1 MGATDE
7 FLKQFAQQLGKSVN
21 SLTDREKSTANALY
35 SQAFGDGK
43 DEGGKTGISSSPE
56 EFKTPSKNVAGA
68 LNVKGLMS
76 DLSEGVSSTIGPLFD
91 INSIGNDL
99 NALITTAQDLGNNM
113 GIGRAR
119 AGELRNTIADTIPE
133 MIKLG
138 ITTDKGMQAIK
149 DVPSALK
156 TNTTVANETIVELG
170 ATSKFTGQSVKDLV
184 AGFSSVGTQLSSVGD
199 EMAGVANYAK
209 SVGVN
214 VEEVTSGVVSNLKN
228 LNLFNFENGVQGMA
242 KMTAQSAMLGV
253 NMGKVFDKAESL
265 LNPESAIEFSS
276 ALQRLGVTSSELL
289 DPLSAMD
296 MALNDPAKLQDQMTK
311 VAQQFTRLK
320 ADGSGFEILPGA
332 KLQLREVA
340 KELGM
345 SADELASMAIKS
357 SDLDM
362 KMKQIRFPSF
372 AASEEDRMLIANMS
386 QMKDGKAVVQI
397 EEGGEKKEVAVED
410 LTANQIAEL
419 KKGQAD
425 QAKSAEDL
433 ARDQLTVQ
441 QEIKNILSGTEF
453 AVRMGVASQKPLQR
467 IADANLEIRG
477 AAAKNLFGEK
487 ITAKE
492 VRGTVSGISKP
503 LEEAGASLLTGGLT
517 SENIDKITT
526 TLSEIPVNLTKSL
539 FDFLG
544 GGVEGLKGAYTD
556 AVSGVSSKYEGV
568 GGVQKI
574 EASNVTTSYID
585 QLSTVISSAKNIVE
599 QKFNIEQKVD
609 FTNSDGS
616 LRNMSTEMLDKAYN
630 HFMYQFPNKPED
642 VKTID
647 KAIKSVVTGP

>member
-1 MGATDE
+1 MGITDE
-7 FLKQFAQQLGKSVN
+7 FLKKFAEGLGKSV
-21 SLTDREKSTANALY
+21 SGLTDRERSTANTLY
-35 SQAFGDGK
+35 QQAFGDGEDK
-43 DEGGKTGISSSPE
+43 GGGSNISSSPMSLTTSE
-56 EFKTPSKNVAGA
+56 KNVGGA
-68 LNVKGLMS
+68 LDMTGLFSDLKEGVKGA
-76 DLSEGVSSTIGPLFD
+76 VGPLLD
-91 INSIGNDL
+91 TKSISDDL
-99 NALITTAQDLGNNM
+99 NALITSAQDLGNNM

-133 MIKLG
+133 MVKLG
-138 ITTDKGMQAIK
+138 ITTDQGMQAIK
-149 DVPSALK
+149 DVPNALK
-156 TNTTVANETIVELG
+156 TNTTVANETIVELA
-170 ATSKFTGQSVKDLV
+170 ATSKFTGESVKDLV
-184 AGFSSVGTQLSSVGD
+184 SGFASVGTQLSSVSD

-214 VEEVTSGVVSNLKN
+214 VKEVTSGVVSNLKN

-362 KMKQIRFPSF
+362 KLKQIRFPSF
-372 AASEEDRMLIANMS
+372 AASEEDRTLIANMS

-410 LTANQIAEL
+410 LTAQQLAEL

-441 QEIKNILSGTEF
+441 QEIKNILSGSEF

-467 IADANLEIRG
+467 IADANLELRG

-492 VRGTVSGISKP
+492 VRGGVSGISKP
-503 LEEAGASLLTGGLT
+503 LEEAGASLITGGLT
-517 SENIDKITT
+517 AENIDKITT
-526 TLSEIPVNLTKSL
+526 TLIDIPKNITKSVL
-539 FDFLG
+539 DILG
-544 GGVEGLKGAYTD
+544 GGVEGLKGALQD
-556 AVSGVSSKYEGV
+556 ATAGVTSTYEGV
-568 GGVQKI
+568 GGIQKI
-574 EASNVTTSYID
+574 EASSVNTNYID
-585 QLSTVISSAKNIVE
+585 QLSTIITNAKTNVE

>member
-1 MGATDE
+1 MGITDE
-7 FLKQFAQQLGKSVN
+7 FLKKFAEGLGKSV
-21 SLTDREKSTANALY
+21 SGLTDREKNTANTLY
-35 SQAFGDGK
+35 QQAFGDGEDK
-43 DEGGKTGISSSPE
+43 GGKTSISSSPE
-56 EFKTPSKNVAGA
+56 EFKTPPKNVAGA
-68 LNVKGLMS
+68 LSLGGIKSDFAEGLK
-76 DLSEGVSSTIGPLFD
+76 STVGPLMD
-91 INSIGNDL
+91 PKSISDDL

-138 ITTDKGMQAIK
+138 ITADKGMQAIK

-170 ATSKFTGQSVKDLV
+170 ATSEFTGQSVKDLV

-214 VEEVTSGVVSNLKN
+214 VKEVTTGVVSNLKN
-228 LNLFNFENGVQGMA
+228 LNLFNFENGVQGLA

-253 NMGKVFDKAESL
+253 NMSTVFAKAESL

-362 KMKQIRFPSF
+362 KLKQIRFPSF
-372 AASEEDRMLIANMS
+372 AASEEDRTLIANMS

-410 LTANQIAEL
+410 LTAQQLAEL

-453 AVRMGVASQKPLQR
+453 AARMGVASQKPLQR

-477 AAAKNLFGEK
+477 ATARNLFGDK
-487 ITAKE
+487 VTAKN
-492 VRGTVSGISKP
+492 VRGTISGVSKP
-503 LEEAGASLLTGGLT
+503 LEEAGASLITGGLT
-517 SENIDKITT
+517 PENIDKITT

-544 GGVEGLKGAYTD
+544 GGIEGMKGAYKEAT
-556 AVSGVSSKYEGV
+556 VGVSETYEGV
-568 GGVQKI
+568 GGIQKI
-574 EASNVTTSYID
+574 EASNVNTSIFD
-585 QLSTVISSAKNIVE
+585 QLSTIVTTAKNQIE
-599 QKFNIEQKVD
+599 QKFNLEQKID
-609 FTNSDGS
+609 ITNSDGS
-616 LRNMSTEMLDKAYN
+616 LRNMSPELYNAFVDKLKNDPQKLTEILSSMK
-630 HFMYQFPNKPED
+630 K
-642 VKTID
+642 
-647 KAIKSVVTGP
+647 VTEGM